1 MDSMEIQTIA
11 GLTPTQV
18 DDKNRNM
25 RRALAMISGKWK
37 LEIMSVLS
45 QRAYRFGEL
54 KRAIPGI
61 TQHMLTQRLRDL
73 ENDGLV
79 SRKIFAEIPPRVEYA
94 RTDLVQEVCPY
105 MDGLLEWYLMKG
117 TADTGMVSGQLRK
130 IGQR

>member
-1 MDSMEIQTIA
+1 MEIQTTA
-11 GLTPTQV
+11 GLTPAQV
-18 DDKNRNM
+18 ADKNRNM

-37 LEIMSVLS
+37 LEIMSILS
-45 QRAYRFGEL
+45 QRAHRFGEL
-54 KRAIPGI
+54 RRAIPGI

-105 MDGLLEWYLMKG
+105 MNGLLEWYLDQRHGKRAPG
-117 TADTGMVSGQLRK
+117 SPTGP
-130 IGQR
+130 

>member
-61 TQHMLTQRLRDL
+61 TQHMLTQRLREL

-94 RTDLVQEVCPY
+94 RTDLVREVCPY
-105 MDGLLEWYLMKG
+105 MDGLLGWYLRRSTT
-117 TADTGMVSGQLRK
+117 TAPAEPD
-130 IGQR
+130 QR